1 MLLSKSFSTKEKCL
15 LFEVEEEI
23 IRTEDSS
30 FFLWNK
36 SIILFLKH
44 QIYFWKKLSGDVP
57 KNLLAVVML
66 THL

>member
-1 MLLSKSFSTKEKCL
+1 MNPNHMLLSKSFSTKEKCL

-44 QIYFWKKLSGDVP
+44 QIYF
-57 KNLLAVVML
+57 
-66 THL
+66 